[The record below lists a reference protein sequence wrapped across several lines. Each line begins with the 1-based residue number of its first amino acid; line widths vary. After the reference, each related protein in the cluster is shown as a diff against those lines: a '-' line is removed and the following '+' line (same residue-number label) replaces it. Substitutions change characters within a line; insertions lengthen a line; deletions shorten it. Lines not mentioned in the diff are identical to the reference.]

1 MSNIYSGIQET
12 GQPATQNWAI
22 AQAVGRSC
30 QSALHA
36 EHCTQSIAHRALHTE
51 HRTQSI
57 A

>member
-22 AQAVGRSC
+22 AQTVGRSC

-36 EHCTQSIAHRALHTE
+36 EH
-51 HRTQSI
+51 RTQSI
-57 A
+57 ARRALRRW